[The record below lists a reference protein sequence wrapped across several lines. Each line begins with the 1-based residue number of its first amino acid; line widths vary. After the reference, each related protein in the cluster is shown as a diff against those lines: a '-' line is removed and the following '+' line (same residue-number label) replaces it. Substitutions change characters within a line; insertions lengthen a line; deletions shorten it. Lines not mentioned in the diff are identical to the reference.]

1 MKKLFLKLLIISSTI
16 FFLFGCKNQGS
27 IPDITKDACDKWF
40 AFKLDTI
47 YKKFDKR
54 DITKEEKEK
63 EVRIAQ
69 QVLSNC
75 KTILFNKQRAKD
87 KGNVGVDTQPI
98 DTTIGEEIIRNEN
111 FNDNLMT
118 LIEQKANKIDPENNM
133 ESKEIEVAFRV
144 SRYNNSACPTDKGCK
159 LIKIGKNS
167 NCLCPLP
174 PP

>member
-27 IPDITKDACDKWF
+27 ISDISKDACDKWF
-40 AFKLDTI
+40 ASKLDTI
-47 YKKFDKR
+47 YKKFDKG
-54 DITKEEKEK
+54 DMLKEVKEK
-63 EVRIAQ
+63 EVRIAE

-75 KTILFNKQRAKD
+75 KTILFNKQRAKSKD
-87 KGNVGVDTQPI
+87 SVQVQLI
-98 DTTIGEEIIRNEN
+98 DTTVREEIIENEN
-111 FNDNLMT
+111 FNNNLMS

-133 ESKEIEVAFRV
+133 ESKEIEVAFTV
-144 SRYNNSACPTDKGCK
+144 SRYNNSSCPTDKGCK

-174 PP
+174 RP